1 MSRWGHVNTNDIKA
15 LISQGLTIKDMDE
28 DTGLGGVR
36 WDAVISAGLVLK
48 TITCQI
54 PFLVL
59 NLNKSHMLIS
69 SIRTYVQTKIFLPSQ
84 NGAQQN
90 MSHKS
95 KITQWIKR
103 GQTKK
108 LTVKEVWVKNT
119 WVANQSLRDDVNEEG
134 ALRPSGETT
143 TDTPSLEVDSS
154 WK

>member
-1 MSRWGHVNTNDIKA
+1 MGNPEVGNPDI
-15 LISQGLTIKDMDE
+15 
-28 DTGLGGVR
+28 
-36 WDAVISAGLVLK
+36 
-48 TITCQI
+48 
-54 PFLVL
+54 
-59 NLNKSHMLIS
+59 
-69 SIRTYVQTKIFLPSQ
+69 Y
-84 NGAQQN
+84 QQK

-108 LTVKEVWVKNT
+108 LTAKEVWVENT

-134 ALRPSGETT
+134 AVRPSGETT